1 MLIPFMMS
9 RIEPLLKKSAI
20 LPIFLILSV
29 VAATT
34 PLRASAEPYIGEFQL
49 PDTNILPDYAQARP
63 YISKNTQVNPIL
75 AAGYAYPTI
84 NDFNGSYAGWPAT
97 FTPLENN
104 NFISSQT
111 QKNFSASV
119 ENDVLNCT
127 GDDIKLVNNS
137 IALTYAAY
145 DDTGSSGALCLP
157 INPTV
162 QNTTTTLN
170 NSGSGNS
177 YGGLGI
183 VQAYDLIP
191 GPSLGE
197 AEQITSVESLPDD
210 PNNVRVTVTEN
221 RAQEIYAVHFERVGD
236 VWNVYNFVP
245 AWAQYP
251 EYGAFVKDGK
261 TYVLNWLSNW
271 VGQVPISLNDDYGTV
286 VWSDPS
292 MAVYDSD
299 TGRTTFDP
307 LYVNTGY
314 PTPRISQLAATSV
327 SASSSVI
334 RPRNS
339 DVISVTQPRC
349 TRGGSDGF
357 WTSTVWV
364 SCETYGLSAD
374 GRVGTANY
382 FNQQSG
388 RGWGL
393 TLIGLALAVIGI
405 ATGLGELFTATGGL
419 GSTFGSLYN
428 LSGLVT
434 GPAGLATLNVS
445 PAAAAAVAAVAAT
458 TLQTIATSPTP
469 LGTVERS
476 NGLGVGSWSWN
487 PSSPPIPTPPVSVVS
502 VPTISVTSPTTDQTV
517 VQGGTLNISWN
528 SQNAPD
534 GSAVVLSLVNTVTG
548 ANLGIVARNQTT
560 TGNTSWNLPA
570 VGARALCADCGGIQ
584 EMVPVGTY
592 KIIAKMYTPSDA
604 WFGDTPQPENPV
616 QPTYL
621 ASGDSNVFTVLNPAP
636 TITSVSPNSVLAGAG
651 SALMVNG
658 ANFVPSSVIN
668 FNGVAKTTSFVSTTQ
683 LTASILASD
692 VSTAGAYPVTVTNP
706 SPGGGT
712 SNPQTFTAT
721 TPPPPLPSCV
731 FSASPTAI
739 VPPQS
744 SSLSWSCD
752 NANSCS
758 IDNGIGPVGVDGSS
772 TVKPSQTTTY
782 TLSCNGTGGSASF
795 QTTVRTTRFDIKEVA
810 P

>member
-1 MLIPFMMS
+1 MLILFMIS
-9 RIEPLLKKSAI
+9 RIQPLFKKSAI
-20 LPIFLILSV
+20 LPIFLVFSV
-29 VAATT
+29 VAVTV
-34 PLRASAEPYIGEFQL
+34 PLRVSAEPYTGELRLQN
-49 PDTNILPDYAQARP
+49 TRVLPDYWAASGYNQTTLNALNNAYFPRPASFTAR
-63 YISKNTQVNPIL
+63 
-75 AAGYAYPTI
+75 
-84 NDFNGSYAGWPAT
+84 
-97 FTPLENN
+97 ENN
-104 NFISSQT
+104 NFLSSLS
-111 QKNFSASV
+111 QKTFYASI
-119 ENDVLNCT
+119 EDGGLNCT
-127 GDDIKLVNNS
+127 GDDIGLNWTNNNS
-137 IALTYAAY
+137 IALTYIAP
-145 DDTGSSGALCLP
+145 DTGGGSDDPLCLP
-157 INPTV
+157 IRPTA

-170 NSGSGNS
+170 NRGSGNS
-177 YGGLGI
+177 YGGLGV
-183 VQAYDLIP
+183 VQSYDMLP
-191 GPSLGE
+191 LPSLGE
-197 AEQITSVESLPDD
+197 AEQITSVESLPND
-210 PNNVRVTVTEN
+210 PSNVRVTVTDN
-221 RAQEIYAVHFERVGD
+221 YTQDVYAVRFTRHGDVERVLPGD
-236 VWNVYNFVP
+236 YRRWFPDNGLY
-245 AWAQYP
+245 Q
-251 EYGAFVKDGK
+251 DGQ
-261 TYVLNWLSNW
+261 TYVINWITDWNGYVPTTMCRGDDVCATTLS
-271 VGQVPISLNDDYGTV
+271 GQTLSYDDDGRF
-286 VWSDPS
+286 
-292 MAVYDSD
+292 AVSNTLLVD
-299 TGRTTFDP
+299 
-307 LYVNTGY
+307 TGY
-314 PTPRISQLAATSV
+314 PTPRISQVVALSP
-327 SASSSVI
+327 SGSSSVI

-339 DVISVTQPRC
+339 DVIGVTQPVC

-357 WTSTVWV
+357 WRSTVWI
-364 SCETYGLSAD
+364 SCTTYGLSAD

-388 RGWGL
+388 RGWGF
-393 TLIGLALAVIGI
+393 TLIGLVLAVIGI

-445 PAAAAAVAAVAAT
+445 PAATAAVAAVAAT

-469 LGTVERS
+469 LGTVERA

-487 PSSPPIPTPPVSVVS
+487 PSTPPIPVAS

-517 VQGGTLNISWN
+517 VQGGTLNISWD
-528 SQNAPD
+528 SQNVPD

-548 ANLGIVARNQTT
+548 ANLGIITRNQTT

-592 KIIAKMYTPSDA
+592 KVVGKLYTPSDA
-604 WFGDTPQPENPV
+604 WFGDTPQLAGSI
-616 QPTYL
+616 QPTYA
-621 ASGDSNVFTVLNPAP
+621 ASGDSNPFTVLNPAP
-636 TITSVSPNSVLAGAG
+636 TITSISPNSVLAGAG

-668 FNGVAKTTSFVSTTQ
+668 FNGVAKTTSFVSTSQ
-683 LTASILASD
+683 LTASIPASD
-692 VSTAGAYPVTVTNP
+692 VATAGAYSVTVTNP

-731 FSASPTAI
+731 FSASPTTI

-744 SSLSWSCD
+744 SSLSWNCD
-752 NANSCS
+752 DANSCS

-782 TLSCNGTGGSASF
+782 TLSCSGTGGSASF

>member
-1 MLIPFMMS
+1 MLI
-9 RIEPLLKKSAI
+9 PLLKKSAI
-20 LPIFLILSV
+20 LPIFLIFSV
-29 VAATT
+29 VAVTV
-34 PLRASAEPYIGEFQL
+34 PLRASAEPYIGELQL
-49 PDTNILPDYAQARP
+49 QNTSILPDYGQARP

-111 QKNFSASV
+111 QKNFSASI

-137 IALTYAAY
+137 IALTYVAY
-145 DDTGSSGALCLP
+145 DDVVSTDPLCLP
-157 INPTV
+157 IYPAA

-177 YGGLGI
+177 YGGLGV
-183 VQAYDLIP
+183 VQSYDMLP
-191 GPSLGE
+191 LPSLGE
-197 AEQITSVESLPDD
+197 AEQITSVESLPND
-210 PNNVRVTVTEN
+210 PDNVRVTVTDN
-221 RAQEIYAVHFERVGD
+221 YIQEIYAVHFTRQGD

-245 AWAQYP
+245 VWAQYP

-271 VGQVPISLNDDYGTV
+271 VGQVPISLNDDYGTTI
-286 VWSDPS
+286 WGDPS
-292 MAVYDSD
+292 TYFCDYENGSCTM
-299 TGRTTFDP
+299 DP

-357 WTSTVWV
+357 WSSTVWV

-382 FNQQSG
+382 YNQQSS
-388 RGWGL
+388 RGWGF
-393 TLIGLALAVIGI
+393 TLFALALVVVGLSFGVDFGGI
-405 ATGLGELFTATGGL
+405 L
-419 GSTFGSLYN
+419 FGS
-428 LSGLVT
+428 
-434 GPAGLATLNVS
+434 AGFGGITAVQALATLGGQVGSNLVLNSAS
-445 PAAAAAVAAVAAT
+445 PAAVAAVGALAAA
-458 TLQTIATSPTP
+458 TLQTVATSPTP

-517 VQGGTLNISWN
+517 VQGGTLNISWS

-548 ANLGIVARNQTT
+548 TNLGIVARNQTT

-592 KIIAKMYTPSDA
+592 KIVAKIYTPSDA
-604 WFGDTPQPENPV
+604 WFGDTPQPVNPV

-621 ASGDSNVFTVLNPAP
+621 ASGDSNAFTVLNPAP
-636 TITSVSPNSVLAGAG
+636 SITSISPNSAVAGAG

-658 ANFVPSSVIN
+658 TNFVPSSVIN
-668 FNGVAKTTSFVSTTQ
+668 FNGVAKTTSFVSTSQ

-692 VSTAGAYPVTVTNP
+692 VAAAGAYPVTVTNP

-712 SNPQTFTAT
+712 SDPPQTFTVT

-731 FSASPTAI
+731 FSASPSAI

-744 SSLSWSCD
+744 SSLSWNCS

-758 IDNGIGPVGVDGSS
+758 IDNGIGSVGVNGSS

-782 TLSCNGTGGSASF
+782 TLSCNGSGGSASF
-795 QTTVRTTRFDIKEVA
+795 QTTVRTTRFDIREVA